1 MKSFKEFRENVEIK
15 DAQGNLYAT
24 IIDIVKPDPIQ
35 VPKSSVNWEQL
46 IKETTLPR
54 QRGNIVYIRFL
65 WRNKWM
71 YISMFFPQVRTR
83 KPTRDEVDIQLQK
96 VYPGAKLSY
105 YEVSNYEPG
114 QPLIKVGDD

>member
-1 MKSFKEFRENVEIK
+1 MKTFKQFIENVEIK

-24 IIDIVKPDPIQ
+24 IVDIVKPDPIKIPQ
-35 VPKSSVNWEQL
+35 CNVNWEEL

-65 WRNKWM
+65 WRNRWM

-83 KPTRDEVDIQLQK
+83 KPTR
-96 VYPGAKLSY
+96 
-105 YEVSNYEPG
+105 N
-114 QPLIKVGDD
+114 

>member
-1 MKSFKEFRENVEIK
+1 MKTFKQFIENVEIK

-24 IIDIVKPDPIQ
+24 IVDIVKPEPIKLPQ
-35 VPKSSVNWEQL
+35 CNVNWEEL

-65 WRNKWM
+65 WRNRWM

-83 KPTRDEVDIQLQK
+83 KPTRSEVDSQLQK
-96 VYPGAKLSY
+96 VYPGSKLSY

-114 QPLIKVGDD
+114 QPLIKVSDD

>member
-1 MKSFKEFRENVEIK
+1 MKTFKQFIENVEIK

-24 IIDIVKPDPIQ
+24 IVDIVKPDPIK
-35 VPKSSVNWEQL
+35 VPQCNVNWEEL

-65 WRNKWM
+65 WRNRWM
-71 YISMFFPQVRTR
+71 YISMFFPQVRPR
-83 KPTRDEVDIQLQK
+83 KPTRSEVDSQLQK
-96 VYPGAKLSY
+96 VYPGSKLSY

-114 QPLIKVGDD
+114 QPLIKVSDD

>member
-1 MKSFKEFRENVEIK
+1 MKTFKQFIENVEIK

-24 IIDIVKPDPIQ
+24 IVDIVKPDPIK
-35 VPKSSVNWEQL
+35 VPQCNVNWEEL

-96 VYPGAKLSY
+96 VYPGSKLSY

-114 QPLIKVGDD
+114 QPLIKVSDD

>member
-46 IKETTLPR
+46 I
-54 QRGNIVYIRFL
+54 
-65 WRNKWM
+65 
-71 YISMFFPQVRTR
+71 
-83 KPTRDEVDIQLQK
+83 
-96 VYPGAKLSY
+96 
-105 YEVSNYEPG
+105 
-114 QPLIKVGDD
+114 